1 MFHQLSLT
9 VTNVLAI
16 TVLCYYNGLLI
27 VVLYELLRFI
37 NLYSEDYW
45 QLLYQLLL
53 LMINYFVFL
62 FVILSTN

>member
-16 TVLCYYNGLLI
+16 TVLCYYNGLPI

-53 LMINYFVFL
+53 LMIN
-62 FVILSTN
+62 